1 MKIVRENN
9 NVISYQDEI
18 QGQVINVDYKKDN
31 KEIVIKV
38 EDNVLSREDYLI
50 IIGKIYK
57 VAANEIKDFQDI
69 HFEFYPIN
77 SDELERVQEAIKEY
91 GINNQTIISPSV
103 NRKEQM
109 IENYFNANII
119 SKNDNGRIVNYAVR
133 QADSTGGEY
142 LLENVNMDLIRA
154 ELREMVGSKEIDI
167 DTMTESQITNM
178 VLDKIANDR
187 KQHLLNSQDKYEAK
201 NEYEH
206 ASLNA
211 TREDDLV
218 NTEIGVVKKNPED
231 TNSNTYRTVER
242 DGDNYVVSNPSVNEV
257 RSIEVE
263 NNNPEL
269 TQDEVEVHDEEKI
282 YYVDTYTGDI
292 YNQNDELIG
301 NLRDGYVINEE
312 NHLLL
317 NDKDLGLVDDIK
329 SKDKSMEHE
338 NVKVRRLEKPKDND
352 SYGLINIKSFIT
364 ILGAF
369 IVLFVIYIVLYLN
382 R

>member
-1 MKIVRENN
+1 MKIIRENN
-9 NVISYQDEI
+9 EMVSYQDEI

-57 VAANEIKDFQDI
+57 VAVNEIKDFSNI
-69 HFEFYPIN
+69 SFEFYPIN
-77 SDELERVQEAIKEY
+77 SDELQKVNNAIKEY
-91 GINNQTIISPSV
+91 GINNPAIISPSV

-142 LLENVNMDLIRA
+142 LLENVNMDLIKA
-154 ELREMVGSKEIDI
+154 ELREMIGTKEIDI
-167 DTMTESQITNM
+167 DNMTESQITNM
-178 VLDKIANDR
+178 VLDKISNDR
-187 KQHLLNSQDKYEAK
+187 KQHLLNSQDNYEAK
-201 NEYEH
+201 NEYEQ

-218 NTEIGVVKKNPED
+218 NTEIGVVKKNPND
-231 TNSNTYRTVER
+231 ANNNTYRTVER

-257 RSIEVE
+257 SSIEME
-263 NNNPEL
+263 NNTPEL
-269 TQDEVEVHDEEKI
+269 SEEEVEVHDEEKI

-301 NLRDGYVINEE
+301 NLKDGYTINEE